1 MQLVIM
7 AMVGKEGE
15 NIMERMKTV
24 KLTDGECQEIRYA
37 LENRIEYLVY
47 ALHMHPMCD
56 DIQTSI
62 RVLDFMGYHEQAKFY
77 RSQLKEWQDMYDN
90 NNYPDY
96 DA

>member
-1 MQLVIM
+1 
-7 AMVGKEGE
+7 
-15 NIMERMKTV
+15 MKTV
-24 KLTDGECQEIRYA
+24 KLMDEECREIVFA

-62 RVLDFMGYHEQAKFY
+62 RVLDTLGYHDTAQGY
-77 RSQLKEWQDMYDN
+77 RNRLKEWQDMYDN
-90 NNYPDY
+90 DNYPAY